1 MSSAAVSS
9 FKTFIDKFSDSAF
22 AGTNVRATV
31 AGNVATTP
39 VSDAATGAYIAKVAF
54 NIGLDSVDKAG
65 TTAVE
70 TVALS
75 VHLAADND
83 ATLGADDSSPTVDD
97 ENDEG
102 NITTYNE
109 LSLVGSG
116 S

>member
-1 MSSAAVSS
+1 MSS
-9 FKTFIDKFSDSAF
+9 FKTFIDKFADAAF
-22 AGTNVRATV
+22 AGTNVRATT
-31 AGNVATTP
+31 AANIAKTPTGDDATN
-39 VSDAATGAYIAKVAF
+39 AYISKVAF

-65 TTAVE
+65 AAAVE
-70 TVALS
+70 TDALS

-83 ATLGADDSSPTVDD
+83 ATLGADDTATTTDD